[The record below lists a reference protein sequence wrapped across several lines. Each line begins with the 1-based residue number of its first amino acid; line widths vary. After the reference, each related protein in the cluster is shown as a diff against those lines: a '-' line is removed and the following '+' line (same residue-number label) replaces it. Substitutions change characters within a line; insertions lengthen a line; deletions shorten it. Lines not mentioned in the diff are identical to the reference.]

1 MEYTSPST
9 VPRLPLGRYRARFR
23 AETPVRMSDFPGSA
37 WRGALGHALKRA
49 VCVTRLPQ
57 CRECTLYRSCAYPY
71 FYDTPPPTG
80 TTKMRR
86 YETAPHPF
94 ILEPDEAGE
103 EDYTLDFT
111 LVGLANRH
119 LALFIHALAKAAEGP
134 KGVAGNRLRLIAV
147 EQETTPGR
155 EDWRPIH
162 RPGESLDAL
171 PVTSQETPHV
181 PPACR
186 IQLLTPLRVKRDG
199 RHVGPDEFRFA
210 DLFGHLLRRVSML
223 TAFHT
228 DTPLETD
235 FRALMDAARRLEA
248 TSILRWQDKT
258 RYSARQKAVM
268 QLGGVVGHIDLAET
282 DLGPFWPYLW
292 LGQWVHAG
300 SGATMGLGR
309 YRIEPASL
317 QAHAASR
324 V

>member
-1 MEYTSPST
+1 
-9 VPRLPLGRYRARFR
+9 
-23 AETPVRMSDFPGSA
+23 MSDFPGSA
-37 WRGALGHALKRA
+37 WRGALGHALKRV
-49 VCVTRLPQ
+49 VCMTRLPQ
-57 CRECTLYRSCAYPY
+57 CRECALYHSCAYPY

-80 TTKMRR
+80 ATKMRR

-94 ILEPDEAGE
+94 ILEPDEDEG
-103 EDYTLDFT
+103 EDYTLGFT

-134 KGVAGNRLRLIAV
+134 KGVTGNRLRLVAV
-147 EQETTPGR
+147 EQEAAPGSD
-155 EDWRPIH
+155 DWRLIH
-162 RPGESLDAL
+162 RPGESLEAL
-171 PVTSQETPHV
+171 PAAWQEAPDA

-186 IQLLTPLRVKRDG
+186 IRLLTPLRVKRDG

-235 FRALMDAARRLEA
+235 FRALMELARGIEA
-248 TSILRWQDKT
+248 PCELTWQDKT
-258 RYSARQKAVM
+258 RYSKRQKAAM
-268 QLGGVVGHIDLAET
+268 QLGGVVGHIDLAGT
-282 DLGPFWPYLW
+282 DLGPLWPYLW
-292 LGQWVHAG
+292 LGQWLHAG

-317 QAHAASR
+317 RAHPASHA
-324 V
+324 